1 VEAKISFPLEW
12 GKLAAAVAYLTERSH
27 NDDHFGFAKLVKML
41 YYADCAAYIR
51 TGRPITGA
59 TYVHMPNGPYP
70 DDWPAMLERLEAEQA
85 IKVLKEYAAKGYWMR
100 RPIVEGSAVTDALTE
115 KEQGFLDEQLRRFAD
130 FSAMEIEEYCHDD
143 LAWGVTKQGEV
154 MPYELCGIRRPG
166 PPTDEILE
174 RARRIAEDI
183 RKNGRQ
189 ISRILVER
197 QDAVSGNYNASV

>member
-1 VEAKISFPLEW
+1 MEAKISFPLEW
-12 GKLAAAVAYLTERSH
+12 GKLAAAVSYLTERSR
-27 NDDHFGFAKLVKML
+27 NDEHFGFAKLVKML

-130 FSAMEIEEYCHDD
+130 FSTTQIEEYSQDE
-143 LAWGVTKQGEV
+143 LAWHVARQGEAI
-154 MPYELCGIRRPG
+154 PYELCGIRRPG
-166 PPTDEILE
+166 PPDEETIA
-174 RARRIAEDI
+174 RGRRIAKRI
-183 RKNGRQ
+183 REEGRRV
-189 ISRILVER
+189 SRVLVER
-197 QDAVSGNYNASV
+197 DETLLRS